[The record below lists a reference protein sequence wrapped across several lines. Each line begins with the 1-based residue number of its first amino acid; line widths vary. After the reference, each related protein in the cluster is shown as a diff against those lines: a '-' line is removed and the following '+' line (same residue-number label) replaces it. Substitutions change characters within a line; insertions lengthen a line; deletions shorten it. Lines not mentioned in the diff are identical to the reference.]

1 MTTPGGAVGLRDTS
15 RRFRVVV
22 AILTFHRPRE
32 LVDLLRHL
40 DRDLDVLNHAVPLI
54 YTANIVVVD
63 NDPKGSA
70 EQPVRALGM
79 DRVRYVHEPTP
90 GIAAARN
97 RALDEA
103 EGEDLL
109 AFIDDDEL
117 PGERWLDLLLAT
129 WAATEAAAVPGAVVA
144 SYPAPLDSWLIAGRF
159 FARFDLPTG
168 TRVKEAAAGN
178 LLLDM
183 GQIRRLGV
191 RFNEAFG
198 FSGGEDSLFSRQLI
212 MAGGHIVWCNEA
224 FIVDR
229 VPISR
234 MTRTWVLHRSMSH
247 GNTQRLIAQY
257 LAPHPIAR
265 VRARCVSIA
274 GGAIRV
280 GAGSLRCALGA
291 TLGRKGHHAR
301 GLRTVYRGIGMLA
314 AAVGYVYEEYNR
326 DGDHRRGLKAFAPVP
341 LAMRERHVPDRRPA

>member
-1 MTTPGGAVGLRDTS
+1 MTSPRGATSLDDSS

-22 AILTFHRPRE
+22 AVLTFRRPHE
-32 LVDLLRHL
+32 LMDLLRHL
-40 DRDLDVLNHAVPLI
+40 DQHLNVLNHAVPLS
-54 YTANIVVVD
+54 YTTDVVVVD

-79 DRVRYVHEPTP
+79 NRVRYVHEPRP

-103 EGEDLL
+103 DDVDLL

-117 PGERWLDLLLAT
+117 PGDRWLELLLET
-129 WAATEAAAVPGAVVA
+129 WHTTRAAAVPGAVIA
-144 SYPAPLDSWLIAGRF
+144 SYPATLDPWLAAGRF
-159 FARFDLPTG
+159 FDRCNLPTG
-168 TRVKEAAAGN
+168 TRVEEAAAGN

-183 GQIRRLGV
+183 RQIRRLGV

-198 FSGGEDSLFSRQLI
+198 LSGGEDSLFSRQLI
-212 MAGGHIVWCNEA
+212 LAGGQIVWCNEA
-224 FIVDR
+224 VIIDR
-229 VPISR
+229 VPMSR

-247 GNTQRLIAQY
+247 GNTQRLIAHY

-265 VRARCVSIA
+265 ARARSVSIT

-280 GAGSLRCALGA
+280 CAGSVRCVFGAL
-291 TLGRKGHHAR
+291 LGRQSHHAR

-341 LAMRERHVPDRRPA
+341 LAMRERCVPEGRAA